1 MIRPYQPND
10 FDAVK
15 RLHVKSGLPSAC
27 MPPVTNPNVIT
38 QLVVVESGEVVQYG
52 AIKLTGE
59 AFVLVDHER
68 GEPQERWA
76 KLGDLAA
83 MALRAAAERG
93 LDDVSAWI
101 PPGLEDS
108 FGKRLEALGAIK
120 SPWRNWSFLL
130 R

>member
-1 MIRPYQPND
+1 MIRPYQPGD

-15 RLHVKSGLPSAC
+15 RLHAKSGLPAAC
-27 MPPVTNPNVIT
+27 MPDLQNPNSVV
-38 QLVVVESGEVVQYG
+38 QLVSIEQGEVAQFG
-52 AIKLTGE
+52 AVKLTGE
-59 AFVLVDHER
+59 AFVLVDHEHSS
-68 GEPQERWA
+68 PQERWA
-76 KLGDLAA
+76 RLGDLTA
-83 MALRAAAERG
+83 MALRGAAERG

-120 SPWRNWSFLL
+120 SPWRNWTFLL